1 MQRKTG
7 TIRKDIMKNS
17 KKTRFGVVDFA
28 LVDQG
33 IPPLETVVY
42 SYIKRFQRTKGPIWA
57 SIPYIAKDLRMSESS
72 VQRYIKHLIKVG
84 LFKQESKGLGRGRY
98 LSTTPLKLIGDP
110 SQPDKTPCQSD
121 ATPCQ
126 PDRGNPCQSDM
137 LSKLSDRSYISEVK
151 NRSDQSRQPQR
162 KKQVVKVETKDDK
175 NAYLEFKKSLLD
187 KQVDYSDI
195 SD

>member
-1 MQRKTG
+1 
-7 TIRKDIMKNS
+7 MKNS
-17 KKTRFGVVDFA
+17 RKTRFGIVDFA

-84 LFKQESKGLGRGRY
+84 LFKEESKGTGRGRY
-98 LSTTPLKLIGDP
+98 LSTTPIKLIGHP
-110 SQPDKTPCQSD
+110 SQPDKTPCQTD
-121 ATPCQ
+121 ANPCQ
-126 PDRGNPCQSDM
+126 SDRGNPCQSDM

-162 KKQVVKVETKDDK
+162 KKQAAKVETEDDK
-175 NAYLEFKKSLLD
+175 DAYLKFKKSLLK
-187 KQVDYSDI
+187 KQIDYSDVPE
-195 SD
+195 

>member
-7 TIRKDIMKNS
+7 TIRNDKMKSN

-57 SIPYIAKDLRMSESS
+57 SIPYIARDLRMSESS
-72 VQRYIKHLIKVG
+72 IQRYIKHLIKVG
-84 LFKQESKGLGRGRY
+84 LFKQESKGSGRGRC
-98 LSTTPLKLIGDP
+98 LSTTPVKLIRDP
-110 SQPDKTPCQSD
+110 SQPDKTPCQS
-121 ATPCQ
+121 
-126 PDRGNPCQSDM
+126 DRGNPCQSDM

-151 NRSDQSRQPQR
+151 NRSDQLNSYKQTQDKEPTVDNSVDKVKASYENVWDESKQTMVRR
-162 KKQVVKVETKDDK
+162 KI
-175 NAYLEFKKSLLD
+175 AF
-187 KQVDYSDI
+187 
-195 SD
+195 

>member
-1 MQRKTG
+1 
-7 TIRKDIMKNS
+7 MKNN
-17 KKTRFGVVDFA
+17 KKTRWGIVDFA

-33 IPPLETVVY
+33 IPPLETMVY
-42 SYIKRFQRTKGPIWA
+42 SYVKRFQRTKGPIWA

-84 LFKQESKGLGRGRY
+84 LFKEESKGTGRGRY
-98 LSTTPLKLIGDP
+98 LSTTPVKLLGHP

-121 ATPCQ
+121 ANPCQ

-151 NRSDQSRQPQR
+151 NRSDQSRQPQL
-162 KKQVVKVETKDDK
+162 KKQVAKVETQDDK
-175 NAYLEFKKSLLD
+175 DAYLEFKKSLLA
-187 KQVDYSDI
+187 KQADYNDVPK
-195 SD
+195 